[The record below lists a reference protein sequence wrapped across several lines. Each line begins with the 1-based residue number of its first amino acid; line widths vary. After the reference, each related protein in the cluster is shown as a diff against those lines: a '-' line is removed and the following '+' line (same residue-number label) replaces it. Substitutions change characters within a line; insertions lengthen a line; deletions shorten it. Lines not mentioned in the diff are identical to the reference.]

1 MTHCK
6 ECGTPIS
13 EPHTSTFGME
23 HQTCDMCI
31 GDIIAD
37 QIVESKRSR
46 DPDD

>member
-13 EPHTSTFGME
+13 KKDTSEFGME
-23 HQTCDMCI
+23 MKTCDICI

-37 QIVESKRSR
+37 QVVESKRSR